1 MKIKPI
7 VGIITSKPL
16 ASMAGSYLILL
27 ESVMS
32 ICHEFFKSYPNSNS
46 GLHRKNDLRALL
58 ARIDGVVLTGGRAN
72 IEPQHY
78 GVKNFQSMS
87 LLLDRTKLF

>member
-7 VGIITSKPL
+7 VGIITSETVGFNGQL
-16 ASMAGSYLILL
+16 SILL

-46 GLHRKNDLRALL
+46 GLHGKNDLRALL
-58 ARIDGVVLTGGRAN
+58 ARIDGVVLTGGRPISNHN
-72 IEPQHY
+72 ITAVE
-78 GVKNFQSMS
+78 NFQWMS
-87 LLLDRTKLF
+87 LLTRIETKLF